1 MEVLIREV
9 PHNYVDIPNSTW
21 FMVSPELISRGQCFL
36 LAPWLF
42 MLSLYCYT
50 CVQIRKLDF
59 CFGDALAKGCDTIIT
74 AGSTR
79 SNHARTT
86 AAAAR
91 QLGLEAHLVLF
102 SPTHIQVSSK
112 VTLCAPGK
120 GDPFGK

>member
-1 MEVLIREV
+1 
-9 PHNYVDIPNSTW
+9 
-21 FMVSPELISRGQCFL
+21 
-36 LAPWLF
+36 
-42 MLSLYCYT
+42 MLSLYCHT

-112 VTLCAPGK
+112 VTPFVHLKKVTLCSAPEK
-120 GDPFGK
+120 GDPLFST